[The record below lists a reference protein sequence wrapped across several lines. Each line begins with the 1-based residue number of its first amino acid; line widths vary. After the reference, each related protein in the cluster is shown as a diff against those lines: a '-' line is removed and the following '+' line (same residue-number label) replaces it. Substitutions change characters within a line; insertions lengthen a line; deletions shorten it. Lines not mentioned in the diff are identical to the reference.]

1 MKRALLVSLLAALL
15 GGCVI
20 VPWGYG
26 HHGDEHYRDDGH
38 HGWHDGGRWNGYHDR
53 WPGG

>member
-1 MKRALLVSLLAALL
+1 MKRALVVSMLAALL

-20 VPWGYG
+20 APWGYG
-26 HHGDEHYRDDGH
+26 HRDDEHYRGDARH
-38 HGWHDGGRWNGYHDR
+38 SWHDGGQWHGDHDR